1 MYSFIHSIVPS
12 LIHPISCLLRLK
24 PLKVDALKIIA
35 GTLNLTNLRGMR
47 KVDLVAAIVERSN
60 AVSNQETLQNFQ
72 ASVSRHPYRRTQV
85 NSRGEPRSWRGCP
98 CNGKTNQSGQ
108 VLECASCKGSV
119 HAKCLRIAEYLEHVQ
134 INAIR
139 FTCPMCLLKDMDPFY
154 PMV

>member
-1 MYSFIHSIVPS
+1 MDGMMNINWVCDCVNVDIHIYIHAYS
-12 LIHPISCLLRLK
+12 
-24 PLKVDALKIIA
+24 
-35 GTLNLTNLRGMR
+35 
-47 KVDLVAAIVERSN
+47 
-60 AVSNQETLQNFQ
+60 
-72 ASVSRHPYRRTQV
+72 PYRRTQV